1 MDKEEFMK
9 KLEKVMKKLE
19 ELRKANEGGN
29 ELKVTP
35 VNLELAITPSGSVIS
50 AGMGKGATVFYE
62 DIKMSQKELEELLEP
77 VTREMIKVR
86 KVLMDRFDTYT
97 DSLKEN

>member
-9 KLEKVMKKLE
+9 KLE
-19 ELRKANEGGN
+19 ELRKALERGRD
-29 ELKVTP
+29 ELKITL
-35 VNLELAITPSGSVIS
+35 VNLELAITPSRSVIS
-50 AGMGKGATVFYE
+50 AGMGKSATVFYE

-77 VTREMIKVR
+77 VTKEMIKVR
-86 KVLMDRFDTYT
+86 KVLMDRFDTYI

>member
-1 MDKEEFMK
+1 MDKEEF
-9 KLEKVMKKLE
+9 MKKLE

-29 ELKVTP
+29 ELKVTL

-62 DIKMSQKELEELLEP
+62 DIKMSQKELLEP

>member
-9 KLEKVMKKLE
+9 KLE
-19 ELRKANEGGN
+19 ELRKALERGRD
-29 ELKVTP
+29 ESKITL

>member
-29 ELKVTP
+29 ELKVTL
-35 VNLELAITPSGSVIS
+35 VNLELAITP
-50 AGMGKGATVFYE
+50 
-62 DIKMSQKELEELLEP
+62 
-77 VTREMIKVR
+77 
-86 KVLMDRFDTYT
+86 
-97 DSLKEN
+97 

>member
-9 KLEKVMKKLE
+9 KLE
-19 ELRKANEGGN
+19 ELRKAIEGGN
-29 ELKVTP
+29 ELKITL

-50 AGMGKGATVFYE
+50 VGMGKGASVFYE
-62 DIKMSQKELEELLEP
+62 DIKMSKKELEELLEP
-77 VTREMIKVR
+77 VTKEMIKVR

>member
-9 KLEKVMKKLE
+9 KLE
-19 ELRKANEGGN
+19 ELRKALERGRD
-29 ELKVTP
+29 ESKITL
-35 VNLELAITPSGSVIS
+35 VNLELAITPAGSVIS
-50 AGMGKGATVFYE
+50 ASMGKGATVFYE

-77 VTREMIKVR
+77 VTKEMIKVR
-86 KVLMDRFDTYT
+86 KVLMDKFDTYT

>member
-9 KLEKVMKKLE
+9 KLE
-19 ELRKANEGGN
+19 ELRKAIEGGGN
-29 ELKVTP
+29 ELKVTL

-86 KVLMDRFDTYT
+86 KVLMDRFDTYI

>member
-9 KLEKVMKKLE
+9 KLE
-19 ELRKANEGGN
+19 ELCKAIEGGD
-29 ELKVTP
+29 ELKITL
-35 VNLELAITPSGSVIS
+35 VNLELAITPSRSVIS
-50 AGMGKGATVFYE
+50 AGMGKSATVFYE

-77 VTREMIKVR
+77 VTKEMIKVR
-86 KVLMDRFDTYT
+86 KVLMDRFDTYI

>member
-9 KLEKVMKKLE
+9 KLE
-19 ELRKANEGGN
+19 ELRKALERGRD
-29 ELKVTP
+29 ELKITL

-50 AGMGKGATVFYE
+50 ADMGKGATVFYE
-62 DIKMSQKELEELLEP
+62 DIKMSKKELEELLEP
-77 VTREMIKVR
+77 ATKEMIKVR